1 MSRKIVLAAGGSRRY
16 RKSDA
21 LKLAEQVHNVIIK
34 YLTKKGRKPSAV
46 QYDVRDLSSPESF
59 VEKNKKVLGGWIL
72 ENLIFS

>member
-34 YLTKKGRKPSAV
+34 YLT
-46 QYDVRDLSSPESF
+46 
-59 VEKNKKVLGGWIL
+59 EKE
-72 ENLIFS
+72 ENLQQFSTMSGFVFSGTVC